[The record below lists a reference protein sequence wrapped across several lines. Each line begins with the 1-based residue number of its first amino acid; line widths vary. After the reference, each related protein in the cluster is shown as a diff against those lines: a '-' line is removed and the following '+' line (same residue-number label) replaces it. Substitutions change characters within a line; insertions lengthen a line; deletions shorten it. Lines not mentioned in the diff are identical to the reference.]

1 MEVEEVSALPV
12 MEMTMTM
19 AAAAADEDP
28 MVDIEVEEE
37 EHNNNNR
44 HNNNNNNNKR
54 WAEARLAPGEHL
66 LKRNKR
72 SIEED
77 RNDDG
82 QQPTSSNIN
91 IINSNNIINNND
103 AVAGPSSEDA
113 GELAGGEEQQR
124 EAGLTGSGD
133 EWYTIRKP
141 RMVDLESPVDSEW
154 GEGESSLAELS
165 DEVLLHVFKC
175 GLAQGD
181 LHNISLVCRRWWA
194 LSQDHLLRRSL
205 GKGKVFVIGCGQYGQ
220 LGLGQRIDQL
230 DKPALIQALDQ
241 IKIKRVCAARRHSV
255 VLDSEGRVYSF
266 GSGED
271 GKLGHGN
278 ELDQLSPKQI
288 VALQGH
294 KIIDASC
301 GVHHTLLVSEAG
313 RLFSFGFAAC
323 GQLGHADQSNRTVP
337 TEVKALA
344 NEKIVACAAGAH
356 HSLAVTG
363 RGTVYSFGLGH
374 TGQLGHGD
382 ENFQMIT
389 YQLTPK
395 LIASLQGVKI
405 VSAAAG
411 FFNSLLIADDGRVF
425 SFGSGGNGK
434 LGHGDQ
440 ANQLVPKQVGALG
453 FQKVV
458 RVSAGPCHTL
468 ALTAQGRVF
477 SFGNGQNGRLGH
489 GDEQYAF
496 APRMVVALQHERV
509 IDISA
514 GECHSLALTD
524 AGRVYFFGA
533 SSTHRAACVWAD
545 RAMVGNANHHGHTA
559 TGPRWLEAS
568 KYHRVVGLAA
578 GGTHSLL
585 YT

>member
-1 MEVEEVSALPV
+1 MEVEEVSALPM
-12 MEMTMTM
+12 MEMTM

-37 EHNNNNR
+37 EHNNNNN
-44 HNNNNNNNKR
+44 HHHHNNNNNNKR

-82 QQPTSSNIN
+82 QQPTNSNI
-91 IINSNNIINNND
+91 NNIINNND

-323 GQLGHADQSNRTVP
+323 GQLGHGDQSNRTVP

-440 ANQLVPKQVGALG
+440 ANQLVPKQIGALG

-585 YT
+585 HT